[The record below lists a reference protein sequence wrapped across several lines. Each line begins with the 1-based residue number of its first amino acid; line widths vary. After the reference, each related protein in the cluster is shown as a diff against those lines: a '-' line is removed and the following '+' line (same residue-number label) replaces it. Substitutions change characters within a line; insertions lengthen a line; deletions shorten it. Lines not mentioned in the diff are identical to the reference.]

1 MPQDATQTLSHFD
14 RAVGAAI
21 AQNRAL
27 MESAGFLRDESF
39 RFFNLRLERARH
51 AMAQLGECRDLPG
64 LMAVQQE
71 WVGDLV
77 RDCADQGQRTQRLWR
92 QGAERLQG
100 EMAHQAEAGRETAQ
114 AAMDQA
120 TGASEAAA
128 EAAHE
133 AVYGEEEFAEVQD
146 EMPDHRPGS
155 ELH

>member
-1 MPQDATQTLSHFD
+1 MQPTEALSHFD

-71 WVGDLV
+71 WMGDLV
-77 RDCADQGQRTQRLWR
+77 RDCADQGQRTQLLWR
-92 QGAERLQG
+92 QGAERVQG
-100 EMAHQAEAGRETAQ
+100 EMARQAETARETAQ
-114 AAMDQA
+114 AAMDD
-120 TGASEAAA
+120 A
-128 EAAHE
+128 EADTAAHR
-133 AVYGEEEFAEVQD
+133 APSD
-146 EMPDHRPGS
+146 EIH
-155 ELH
+155 